1 VEITREIAR
10 RFNFLY
16 GSVFPEPDA
25 ILTQTSKIL
34 GIDRRKMSKSYH
46 NAIYLSDSPEEI
58 AAKVSQMITDPK
70 RARKSDPG
78 DPDICNVFDFHK
90 LYSDKETIS
99 MVNEKCRKA
108 RIGCV
113 ECKKMMADFLIKAL
127 EPMYAKRQY
136 YENKP
141 NLVED
146 IFVSGS
152 EKARKTAVETM
163 AQVKSAV
170 KIK

>member
-1 VEITREIAR
+1 
-10 RFNFLY
+10 
-16 GSVFPEPDA
+16 
-25 ILTQTSKIL
+25 
-34 GIDRRKMSKSYH
+34 
-46 NAIYLSDSPEEI
+46 
-58 AAKVSQMITDPK
+58 
-70 RARKSDPG
+70 
-78 DPDICNVFDFHK
+78 
-90 LYSDKETIS
+90 